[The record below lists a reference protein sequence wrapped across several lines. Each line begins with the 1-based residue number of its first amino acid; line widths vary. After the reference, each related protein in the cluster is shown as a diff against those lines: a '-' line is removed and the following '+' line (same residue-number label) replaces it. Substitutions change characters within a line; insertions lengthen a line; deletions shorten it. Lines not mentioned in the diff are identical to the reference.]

1 MSVAKALRPTAG
13 RPFTG
18 RHMLIL
24 MVAFFGVIIAV
35 NMLLMTMALTTDNGL
50 VVKNSYVASQ
60 DFNRKL
66 ADARA
71 QATLN
76 WTVEIA
82 HANAVTTLTY
92 RDADGQPLSGLH
104 VRARVGRP
112 VTDRD
117 DRQVTLSEG
126 AAGRYTFAGLMP
138 SGFWDIDAIALDA
151 GGRQFRQIF
160 RLKGGDVQ

>member
-1 MSVAKALRPTAG
+1 MSVAKPIRPVAG

-18 RHMLIL
+18 RHMLL
-24 MVAFFGVIIAV
+24 SMFAFFGVIIAV
-35 NMLLMTMALTTDNGL
+35 NLLLMVMALTTDNGL

-71 QATLN
+71 QAALN

-82 HANAVTTLTY
+82 YADATTILTY
-92 RDADGQPLSGLH
+92 RDADGQPVTGLH
-104 VRARVGRP
+104 VRARIGRP

-117 DRQVTLSEG
+117 DRQVTLYEG
-126 AAGRYTFAGLMP
+126 AAGTYTFAGLMP
-138 SGFWDIDAIALDA
+138 SGYWDIDVIALDA
-151 GGRQFRQIF
+151 EDRQFRQIF
-160 RLKGGDVQ
+160 RLKGGDAQ